1 VARPV
6 EPGGGGS
13 GTFAAID
20 PAALEAVA
28 GKLDAAQGGL
38 GQLDRDLASVLGDAG
53 VSVDTSAVREA
64 GRWAA
69 SARGDLQRRIDIALS
84 EPDVGLGLDRYA
96 YVDEATFKLMTPQ
109 QAYQEGRRLADKL
122 AGKIGND
129 GQMIPGDVLDQLA
142 VYQHDPDFTA
152 GFFNR
157 LGPAG
162 TARFPAW
169 LMGVHANP
177 DGQLVNQDH
186 LNSPED
192 EERWLRTWATALAT
206 ASRATGAQRLAD
218 DFGRKMAEAD
228 QQGTSELL
236 RFDENGRQLVF
247 GRQFLNSVGDWMI
260 PRMEQLKQ
268 AGINREELADK
279 VGGGLS
285 APVWLQLG
293 TSDDGKYQD
302 FMVGYLEA
310 LGANHL
316 AAQDVVLHGGGDYLR
331 TLTADL
337 DQPPNGY
344 GDDGDALGTVFEA
357 AAVGHRGL
365 DEVGRRSAQS
375 AAAIVDALAAANRD
389 DAAIPEAARDSVG
402 RLIESY
408 IGDLDEAAHQEQ
420 GPDGSRVPNPNPDDP
435 YFRVVFDKDHLQAVA
450 GQAMLDDGA
459 RRTILHAAA
468 AEAAARLHAAAVGKQ
483 GQGVQVLETDM
494 GNVYA
499 MYGLLSAGANQA
511 DIAQAIGK
519 DKANEAFAESLNEV
533 IGLIPLPK
541 ALDEAIGEVGK
552 FGIEQARAA
561 IIDGAIDTD
570 YRSAAVQLA
579 NHQDEVFKNTVD
591 VITLSVAHEYAL
603 LPAGQDPV
611 DWSRAHPG
619 YIPPEEEFWK
629 DGHILTYEQ
638 LAADPDRLKGLNDYL
653 DDSEA
658 GREFQKVSSRQ
669 LADFLWQL
677 QHWQ

>member
-1 VARPV
+1 
-6 EPGGGGS
+6 
-13 GTFAAID
+13 
-20 PAALEAVA
+20 
-28 GKLDAAQGGL
+28 
-38 GQLDRDLASVLGDAG
+38 
-53 VSVDTSAVREA
+53 
-64 GRWAA
+64 
-69 SARGDLQRRIDIALS
+69 
-84 EPDVGLGLDRYA
+84 
-96 YVDEATFKLMTPQ
+96 
-109 QAYQEGRRLADKL
+109 
-122 AGKIGND
+122 
-129 GQMIPGDVLDQLA
+129 MIPGDVMDQLA

-157 LGPAG
+157 LGPARA
-162 TARFPAW
+162 ARFPAW
-169 LMGVHANP
+169 LMGVRANT

-192 EERWLRTWATALAT
+192 EERWLCTWATALAT
-206 ASRATGAQRLAD
+206 ASRSAGAQRPPD

-228 QQGTSELL
+228 AQGTSELL
-236 RFDENGRQLVF
+236 RFDDNGTQLVF
-247 GRQFLNSVGDWMI
+247 GRQFLDSAGDWMI
-260 PRMEQLKQ
+260 PRMEQLEQ
-268 AGINREELADK
+268 SGISREEFADK

-293 TSDDGKYQD
+293 TSDDGRYQD

-316 AAQDVVLHGGGDYLR
+316 AAQDVVLHGGGKDYLH

-337 DQPPNGY
+337 DNPLNGY

-357 AAVGHRGL
+357 AAVGRRGL
-365 DEVGRRSAQS
+365 DEVGKRSAQS
-375 AAAIVDALAAANRD
+375 AAAIVDALAEAGGD
-389 DAAIPEAARDSVG
+389 GAAIPGAARDSVG

-420 GPDGSRVPNPNPDDP
+420 GPGGSRVPNLNPDDP
-435 YFRVVFDKDHLQAVA
+435 YFRVVFDTGNIQAVA

-511 DIAQAIGK
+511 NIADAIGK

-541 ALDEAIGEVGK
+541 ALDDAIGEVGK
-552 FGIEQARAA
+552 FGIEQARTA
-561 IIDGAIDTD
+561 IIDGAVSTD
-570 YRSAAVQLA
+570 YQSAAVQLA
-579 NHQDEVFKNTVD
+579 NHQDQVLRNTVD
-591 VITLSVAHEYAL
+591 VITLSVAHEYGL
-603 LPAGQDPV
+603 LPAGQDPI
-611 DWSRAHPG
+611 DWSRSHPG
-619 YIPPEEEFWK
+619 YIPPDEEFWK
-629 DGHILTYEQ
+629 DGHILTYED

-653 DDSEA
+653 DDSDA